1 MRYDA
6 RHKEETHRQLL
17 DIAGQLLRTGGPE
30 AVSVTQVMGEAGLTN
45 GGFYAHF
52 RSREDL
58 LAQAIERAFRDATAM
73 FERARDGRAAAEA
86 LPRYVRSY
94 LSAAHRDMP
103 GLGCPVPALGAD
115 ALRLSDAA
123 RACFAGGVDDLVKR
137 IATLV
142 EALGIEQPQAV
153 ARSILA
159 EMSGAITLSRIVA
172 EDADASAAILHDAR
186 RSALSR
192 VGLEQR
198 A

>member
-6 RHKEETHRQLL
+6 RHKEQTHRQLL
-17 DIAGQLLRTGGPE
+17 DIAGRLLRTGGPE

-86 LPRYVRSY
+86 LLRYVRSY

-103 GLGCPVPALGAD
+103 ELGCPVPALGAD
-115 ALRLSDAA
+115 VMRLSNAA
-123 RACFAGGVDDLVKR
+123 RVCFTGGVDDLVKR
-137 IATLV
+137 IASLV
-142 EALGIEQPQAV
+142 EALGIQQPQAV

-159 EMSGAITLSRIVA
+159 EMSGALTLSRIVA
-172 EDADASAAILHDAR
+172 EDADASAAILHDAC